1 MSETEPTFSAMGLD
15 GHVVAALARMGLQVP
30 SAIQSA
36 VIPPV
41 MAGRDVE
48 ARAGTGSGKTVAFA
62 APIISTLAAQAAD
75 NSRVRCL
82 VLSPTRELAGQI
94 AGVLRG
100 LARGTGLR
108 VLQATGGTARVA
120 QARTLADGV
129 AIVVGTPGR
138 VSDLVHGGEL
148 GLSAIGSF
156 VLDEAD
162 RMLDPGFAEEMLAL
176 AAALPPKHQTLLFSA
191 TIPPAMAELAA
202 RLLHRPERISMQ
214 VEDAPTP
221 RIAQY
226 AIFVPMRHKAEATL
240 ACLRQYGMQRVM
252 VFVRTRQEADSVAR
266 AISALTP
273 AVAIH
278 GEHSQAKRE
287 RMLRDFRQGRVG
299 VLVATDVMAR
309 GIDIDDVALVI
320 NHDIP
325 PLPESYVHRIG
336 RTARAG
342 RRGMAVALCAPEE
355 RLALKEIERLTG
367 QRIRIASL
375 PE

>member
-1 MSETEPTFSAMGLD
+1 M
-15 GHVVAALARMGLQVP
+15 
-30 SAIQSA
+30 
-36 VIPPV
+36 
-41 MAGRDVE
+41 E

-162 RMLDPGFAEEMLAL
+162 RMLDP
-176 AAALPPKHQTLLFSA
+176 ALPKKCWPLLQSCHQSTRPCCSPPPYRPPWRNWLPACCTALSVSACRWKTRPRPASHNTPFSCPCGTSGGHAGLSA
-191 TIPPAMAELAA
+191 TVRHATRDGVCPYPAG
-202 RLLHRPERISMQ
+202 S
-214 VEDAPTP
+214 
-221 RIAQY
+221 
-226 AIFVPMRHKAEATL
+226 
-240 ACLRQYGMQRVM
+240 
-252 VFVRTRQEADSVAR
+252 
-266 AISALTP
+266 
-273 AVAIH
+273 
-278 GEHSQAKRE
+278 
-287 RMLRDFRQGRVG
+287 
-299 VLVATDVMAR
+299 
-309 GIDIDDVALVI
+309 
-320 NHDIP
+320 
-325 PLPESYVHRIG
+325 
-336 RTARAG
+336 
-342 RRGMAVALCAPEE
+342 
-355 RLALKEIERLTG
+355 
-367 QRIRIASL
+367 
-375 PE
+375 